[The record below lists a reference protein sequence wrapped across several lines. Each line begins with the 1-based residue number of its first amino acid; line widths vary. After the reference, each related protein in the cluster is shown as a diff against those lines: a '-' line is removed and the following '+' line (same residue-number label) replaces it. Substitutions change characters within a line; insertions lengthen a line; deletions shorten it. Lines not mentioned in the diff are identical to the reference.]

1 MASPEPAQE
10 PTPSSPPK
18 PPPLQRTSTFSERLK
33 KSSIPLSFSVHDHFQ
48 SVFQLEKTILLK
60 PQNVRFT
67 VGASAFVQKKEI
79 STYGKLEYDVPSKV
93 SLLDGKE
100 FNTCTP
106 TIVLDSSQVE
116 LKKKFRAFER
126 NKFGKCSVS
135 LSCGYNFKKRDPF
148 FAFEAVPLNPLI
160 LSVGA
165 IGVMKEIGHASGKLE
180 REVKLPFASGSR
192 CKISIPVDVTREKRT
207 NRFRVRANG
216 SACTVK
222 LKEQMITIGNTNK
235 KTTNLLR

>member
-1 MASPEPAQE
+1 
-10 PTPSSPPK
+10 
-18 PPPLQRTSTFSERLK
+18 
-33 KSSIPLSFSVHDHFQ
+33 
-48 SVFQLEKTILLK
+48 LEKTILLK

-79 STYGKLEYDVPSKV
+79 STYGKLEYDVPEKV
-93 SLLDGKE
+93 SILEGKE
-100 FNTCTP
+100 FNTFTP
-106 TIVLDSSQVE
+106 TIVLDSSQIE
-116 LKKKFRAFER
+116 LKKKFHAFER

-148 FAFEAVPLNPLI
+148 FAFEALPLNPLI

-192 CKISIPVDVTREKRT
+192 CKISIPVDVTREKQT
-207 NRFRVRANG
+207 NAFRVRANG
-216 SACTVK
+216 SALTVK

>member
-1 MASPEPAQE
+1 MDTDDRFRLEPSRIEEEVPRVRKEQIRE
-10 PTPSSPPK
+10 MFRLVVLWVQ
-18 PPPLQRTSTFSERLK
+18 LQKTR
-33 KSSIPLSFSVHDHFQ
+33 SV
-48 SVFQLEKTILLK
+48 LR
-60 PQNVRFT
+60 VR
-67 VGASAFVQKKEI
+67 G
-79 STYGKLEYDVPSKV
+79 G
-93 SLLDGKE
+93 
-100 FNTCTP
+100 
-106 TIVLDSSQVE
+106 
-116 LKKKFRAFER
+116 
-126 NKFGKCSVS
+126 
-135 LSCGYNFKKRDPF
+135 
-148 FAFEAVPLNPLI
+148 VPLNPLI

-207 NRFRVRANG
+207 NVFRVRANG

>member
-1 MASPEPAQE
+1 M
-10 PTPSSPPK
+10 
-18 PPPLQRTSTFSERLK
+18 
-33 KSSIPLSFSVHDHFQ
+33 
-48 SVFQLEKTILLK
+48 FQLEKTILLK

-67 VGASAFVQKKEI
+67 VGASARVQKKEI
-79 STYGKLEYDVPSKV
+79 STYGKLEYDVPEKISI
-93 SLLDGKE
+93 LEGKE
-100 FNTCTP
+100 FNTFQP
-106 TIVLDSSQVE
+106 TIVLDAKQLE
-116 LKKKFRAFER
+116 LKKKFHAFKR

-180 REVKLPFASGSR
+180 REVKLPFADGSR
-192 CKISIPVDVTREKRT
+192 CKISIPVDVTREKQT
-207 NRFRVRANG
+207 NAFRVRANG
-216 SACTVK
+216 SALTVK
-222 LKEQMITIGNTNK
+222 LKEQMITIGNTTTK